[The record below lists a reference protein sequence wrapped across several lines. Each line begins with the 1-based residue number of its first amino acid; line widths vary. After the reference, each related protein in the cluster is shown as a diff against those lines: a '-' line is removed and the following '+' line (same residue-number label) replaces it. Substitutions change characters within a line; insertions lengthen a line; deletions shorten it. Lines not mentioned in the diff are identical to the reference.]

1 MSFKIEEFWD
11 RRDLLI
17 FTSNGVVKRDGTL
30 VMGRG
35 IAKLVRD
42 FYPGI
47 DRVFGRRVKTY
58 GNRPFIV
65 KIEGRVS
72 PSPRFVMSFP
82 TKHHWRGRSSLLLIK
97 ESREKAVKE
106 LEDWRELLSR
116 EGVRRV
122 LCPIWGTENGSLSL
136 EDVRE
141 ELQLFK
147 EQVEELGFKVVFFSR
162 NGVLQLEDIR
172 EV

>member
-1 MSFKIEEFWD
+1 MSFKIEEHWNE
-11 RRDLLI
+11 RDLLV
-17 FTSNGVVKRDGTL
+17 FTSNGVVKRNGAL

-65 KIEGRVS
+65 KIEGKAS

-82 TKHHWRGRSSLLLIK
+82 TKHHWRDRSSLELIR
-97 ESREKAVKE
+97 ESRKKAVEE
-106 LEDWRELLSR
+106 LKDWRELLSR
-116 EGVRRV
+116 EGIRRV
-122 LCPIWGTENGSLSL
+122 LCPVWGTENGGLSF

-141 ELQLFK
+141 ELRLFK
-147 EQVEELGFKVVFFSR
+147 EQVEELGFEVVFFSR
-162 NGVLQLEDIR
+162 NGIV